1 MRRPQQWAPRPPLTD
16 RERRELAS
24 GATYEGSGEHKVG
37 RWWGGLPRARQMSG
51 GRVGRRDKQRT
62 TVCPLTAD
70 EDRRRAT
77 GWVREA
83 IVAGQYRFV
92 QSDKRFPRNVW
103 FEADGVIW
111 FGFCFNSEAGQYKGW
126 PISEEERDEIFGGLD
141 R

>member
-1 MRRPQQWAPRPPLTD
+1 MKRPQQWPVRPPLSD
-16 RERRELAS
+16 RERRELA
-24 GATYEGSGEHKVG
+24 GRATYEGSGEHKDR
-37 RWWGGLPRARQMSG
+37 RWWGGLPQAKQLPG
-51 GRVGRRDKQRT
+51 GRVGRRNKQHT

-70 EDRRRAT
+70 KDRRRAT
-77 GWVREA
+77 GWVRRA
-83 IVAGQYRFV
+83 IIAGQYRFV

-111 FGFCFNSEAGQYKGW
+111 FGFCLNSEAGQYKGW